1 MNSGVL
7 EMKKRSLVPLY
18 LILLSCIIPLVAAA
32 LLYYVPALRP
42 AGATNY
48 GSFVTPQRTMP
59 ASAQLPLTMLDGKPF
74 DLGSLKG
81 RWVLVSADGGACP
94 DSCATKLHYT
104 RNAHASQGKNV
115 ERLMRVWFV
124 TDNEPI
130 PQKVLDAYKGTLMLR
145 ADPVAL
151 SAFLLGLDVQADAVE
166 LEREMDKYL
175 WIIDPLGNLIMYY
188 PGQETDPVR
197 FRNDIAKLLHVS
209 VIG

>member
-1 MNSGVL
+1 MKGDVL
-7 EMKKRSLVPLY
+7 ATKKRSLAPLY
-18 LILLSCIIPLVAAA
+18 LILLSCIIPVVAAV
-32 LLYYVPALRP
+32 LLYYVPGLRP

-59 ASAQLPLTMLDGKPF
+59 SAAELPLSSLDGSPF
-74 DLGSLKG
+74 DLESLKG
-81 RWVLVSADGGACP
+81 RWVLVSTDGGACP

-115 ERLMRVWFV
+115 ERLVRVWFV
-124 TDNEPI
+124 TDNETI

-145 ADPVAL
+145 ADPVVL
-151 SAFLLGLDVQADAVE
+151 SAFLLGPDVRVDVAG
-166 LEREMDKYL
+166 LEQEMDKYL

>member
-1 MNSGVL
+1 MRSDVL

-18 LILLSCIIPLVAAA
+18 LILLSCIIPVVAAA
-32 LLYYVPALRP
+32 LLYFVPGLRP
-42 AGATNY
+42 EGATNY
-48 GSFVTPQRTMP
+48 GAFVMPQRSMP
-59 ASAQLPLTMLDGKPF
+59 SSAQLPLRTLDGNSF
-74 DLGSLKG
+74 DLNSLKG
-81 RWVLVSADGGACP
+81 RWVLVSADGGDCP

-115 ERLMRVWFV
+115 ERLVRVWFV
-124 TDNEPI
+124 TDNETI

-145 ADPVAL
+145 VDPVAL
-151 SAFLLGLDVQADAVE
+151 GTFLLGQEVRAGADE